1 MKIENS
7 LVNTGNGQV
16 QAASGSGENIVYAN
30 IEVVTPEAPQPS
42 KICFYLACC
51 FPLGGIWGISRLY
64 LSRGDGKVNSR
75 NGVILLGLTLFFGV
89 GVLGIV
95 DSFLF
100 LIFIGIPVSL
110 IDNVLAYKE
119 HIRNG
124 GGWS

>member
-1 MKIENS
+1 MNIES
-7 LVNTGNGQV
+7 GLVKVGND
-16 QAASGSGENIVYAN
+16 QAQPPSGSGKNIVYTK
-30 IEVVTPEAPQPS
+30 IEVFTPKAPQPS
-42 KICFYLACC
+42 KICFLIACC
-51 FPLGGIWGISRLY
+51 FPLWGISRLY

-100 LIFIGIPVSL
+100 LLFIGIPVSL